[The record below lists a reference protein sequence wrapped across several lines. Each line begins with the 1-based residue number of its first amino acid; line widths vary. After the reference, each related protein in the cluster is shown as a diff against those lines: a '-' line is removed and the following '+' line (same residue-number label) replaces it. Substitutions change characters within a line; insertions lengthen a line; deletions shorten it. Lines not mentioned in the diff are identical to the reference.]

1 MGAYNVLARRV
12 MAPTLDFIRGC
23 HCMSSLAELEASQWW
38 PLERIEAVQTERLV
52 QTIEH
57 AYAHVPY
64 YRLVMQE
71 RGISPREIRT
81 VPDLSKLPVLTKAL
95 VRSHMKDLVADDIE
109 RGDLIRS
116 QTGGST
122 GSPLVFFT
130 SRHDRYSY
138 GHARGLLA
146 MEWAGVALGDRVT
159 TLVQHQVS
167 APTWLERRIEPLSTM
182 FRRNMLVPL
191 ASLSD
196 QNLDSVVRLLHRTK
210 PRAIAAYPSTLA
222 LLAGY
227 IHDSGR
233 SAPALHAVLTGGEQI
248 FEHQR
253 TLVRDVFGVEPYS
266 RYGTHENFLL
276 ATECEAHVGMH
287 VFAQDLVLEIVDDN
301 GSPVGPGTE
310 GRVLVTNLHA
320 RGMPFIRYD
329 TGDVGSYAVAPCPC
343 GRSMPLLDLLS
354 GRRCDT
360 IYTRSGGRIVGNGIE
375 RDGFAL
381 LGVTQLQY
389 VQEDLDHFTARFV
402 VPGVSTTEAQDLF
415 RLQATDMLC
424 RSLGPD
430 ISITVEL
437 VERIEPSPA
446 GKYVPVISK
455 VDPNSWLNRTAS

>member
-12 MAPTLDFIRGC
+12 MAPTLDAIRGC

-38 PLERIEAVQTERLV
+38 PLVRIEALQTERLV
-52 QTIEH
+52 RAIEH

-71 RGISPREIRT
+71 RGISPGDIRT
-81 VPDLSKLPVLTKAL
+81 VPDLAKLPVLTKAL
-95 VRSHMKDLVADDIE
+95 VRSHMKKLIADDVAP
-109 RGDLIRS
+109 GDLMRS

-130 SRHDRYSY
+130 AKRDRYSY

-146 MEWAGVALGDRVT
+146 VEWAGVALGDKVA

-167 APTWLERRIEPLSTM
+167 APTRLERILKPLSAM
-182 FRRNMLVPL
+182 FRRNIRVPL

-196 QNLDSVVRLLHRTK
+196 ENLDSVVRLLRDIK
-210 PRAIAAYPSTLA
+210 PRALAAYPSTLA
-222 LLAGY
+222 LVAGY
-227 IHDSGR
+227 IRDSGR
-233 SAPALHAVLTGGEQI
+233 PAPALHAVLTGGEQI

-253 TLVRDVFGVEPYS
+253 TLVRDVFGLEPYS

-287 VFAQDLVLEIVDDN
+287 VFAQDLVLEIVDDD
-301 GSPVGPGTE
+301 GSPVCPGTE

-343 GRSMPLLDLLS
+343 GRRMPLLDLLS

-402 VPGVSTTEAQDLF
+402 VPGVSTTEAQDTFHL
-415 RLQATDMLC
+415 RAMDIL
-424 RSLGPD
+424 RRNLGPD

>member
-12 MAPTLDFIRGC
+12 MAPTLDVIRGT

-38 PLERIEAVQTERLV
+38 PLERIEALQTERLV

-81 VPDLSKLPVLTKAL
+81 VSDLSRLPVLTKAL
-95 VRSHMKDLVADDIE
+95 VRSHMKELIADDIDRRE
-109 RGDLIRS
+109 LIRA

-122 GSPLVFFT
+122 GSPLVFYITKHLRF
-130 SRHDRYSY
+130 SY
-138 GHARGLLA
+138 GYARGLLA
-146 MEWAGVALGDRVT
+146 MQWADVAIGDKMVS
-159 TLVQHQVS
+159 LVQHYV
-167 APTWLERRIEPLSTM
+167 APPTRLERRIKRFSAR
-182 FRRNMLVPL
+182 FRRNMYIPL

-196 QNLDSVVRLLHRTK
+196 ENLDLVVRLLHKTK
-210 PRAIAAYPSTLA
+210 PRALSAYPSTLA

-227 IHDSGR
+227 IRDFGR
-233 SAPALHAVLTGGEQI
+233 SAPALSAVLTGGEQV

-253 TLVRDVFGVEPYS
+253 EVLRGVFGVEPYS
-266 RYGTHENFLL
+266 TYGTHENSIL
-276 ATECEAHVGMH
+276 AGECEAHAGMH

-343 GRSMPLLDLLS
+343 GRSMPLLDRLS

-389 VQEDLDHFTARFV
+389 VQEDLDHFKARFV
-402 VPGVSTTEAQDLF
+402 VPGVSTTEAQNMF
-415 RLQATDMLC
+415 RLQATDMLR

-437 VERIEPSPA
+437 VERIETSPA

-455 VDPNSWLNRTAS
+455 VDPNSWLNRIGS

>member
-12 MAPTLDFIRGC
+12 MAPALDFIRGC
-23 HCMSSLAELEASQWW
+23 HCMSSLAELEATQWW
-38 PLERIEAVQTERLV
+38 PPERIETLQTERLV

-64 YRLVMQE
+64 YRNVMQE
-71 RGISPREIRT
+71 RGILPREIRT
-81 VPDLSKLPVLTKAL
+81 VPDLSRLPVLTKSM
-95 VRSHMKDLVADDIE
+95 VRSHLNDLVADNIE

-130 SRHDRYSY
+130 TKQDRYSY
-138 GHARGLLA
+138 GHARGVLA
-146 MEWAGVALGDRVT
+146 TEWTGVALGDKVT
-159 TLVQHQVS
+159 TLVQHRAA
-167 APTWLERRIEPLSTM
+167 APTRLERGVRPLSAM
-182 FRRNMLVPL
+182 LRRNMHVPL
-191 ASLSD
+191 GSLSD
-196 QNLDSVVRLLHRTK
+196 QNLDAVVRLLHRTK

-222 LLAGY
+222 HVARY
-227 IHDSGR
+227 VRDSGR
-233 SAPALHAVLTGGEQI
+233 SVPALHAVLTGGEQV

-253 TLVRDVFGVEPYS
+253 ALVRDVFGVEPYS
-266 RYGTHENFLL
+266 TYGTQENFIL

-343 GRSMPLLDLLS
+343 GRGMPLLDRLS

-360 IYTRSGGRIVGNGIE
+360 IYTRSGARIAGNGIE

-389 VQEDLDHFTARFV
+389 VQEDLDHFTARYV
-402 VPGVSTTEAQDLF
+402 VPGVSTTEAQSMF
-415 RLQATDMLC
+415 RLQAIDML
-424 RSLGPD
+424 RGSLGPD
-430 ISITVEL
+430 INITVEI
-437 VERIEPSPA
+437 VDRIEPSPA

-455 VDPNSWLNRTAS
+455 VDPDSWLNRTTS